1 MFESKDPRAKVKVLD
16 FGLSKKFIPGMYLSE
31 WVGTVYTMSPQVLSG
46 VYTNK
51 ADCWSIGVLAF
62 LLLCNEKPFK
72 GKRSEMLHKIK
83 HCDYNFKNPGW
94 YNVSKDAKRFVAAL
108 LTKDPNKRLSAEE
121 ALHHPW
127 LTKKSFTDSISKAK
141 LNESLMVNVK
151 DNILSYAQTSEFK
164 RIAAV
169 VVAHKSSVNEI
180 LEMRFLFEKFDKEKH
195 GVITIDDFKSAM
207 ALCNEY
213 SEEEVNAMFDSI
225 DVNKNGRIMYTEF
238 IAATLELQGRIEE
251 KRVAEAFDHIDD
263 DDSGYITKKNLKQ
276 LLGERGTSEQID
288 KLIEEADTDG
298 DGKISF
304 EEFLVMYRKDNLLAV
319 KDEIVTNHGSEALSV
334 GEEG

>member
-1 MFESKDPRAKVKVLD
+1 MFESNDEGAKVKVLD

-31 WVGTVYTMSPQVLSG
+31 WVGTVYTMSPQVLLG

-83 HCDYNFKNPGW
+83 HCDYNFKSRGW
-94 YNVSKDAKRFVAAL
+94 YNVSKEAKHFVAAL

-127 LTKKSFTDSISKAK
+127 LTKKSFTDSMSKAK

-169 VVAHKSSVNEI
+169 VVAHKSSVDEI
-180 LEMRFLFEKFDKEKH
+180 IEMRRAFEKFDQEKH
-195 GVITIDDFKSAM
+195 GVITIDEFKVAM

-238 IAATLELQGRIEE
+238 IAATLELHGRIEE

-334 GEEG
+334 SEER